1 MGKAGSGKK
10 TNENSGNKKQTKV
23 EEKGVGGIKHS
34 KKSTANDG
42 SQQKKSKPNGGAMS
56 AKTKPNSKEPKC
68 KEPKSKNEKGSKG
81 KKSSKKTKGK
91 SGKSKGHG
99 GTPKSDGIASSKQP
113 KSELVDDEPK
123 TGNKHIKPPKPKSIV
138 EEEKEKQPAS
148 TSNKKK
154 NQKGAGIKMK
164 TLVKA
169 KTTKVAKVVHKSK
182 AEDEHQILDN
192 DSDESIEKVVI
203 PIKKEPIIKKKE
215 IIVIRK
221 DIPVGVIPAAKS
233 TPPPPPPPPQRP
245 PPPPSSIQSADD
257 ETSETTLTT
266 VPTSLESESSTSTES
281 SEIEVDEPIKSTIDA
296 SSDIANITKKNID
309 NEESKIVDNSITN
322 VNEDNS
328 QTSQTN
334 NETNNENVTDS
345 QAEMDEAIE
354 EWQNQ
359 PPKQDENEF
368 TKPTINQQIRA
379 KKETVL
385 NYTTTIATSEFES
398 LYDEIYDLNTASQT
412 LRHSYGSI
420 IKSLVHMHNRRMKK
434 KGDKTNREQ
443 QSNKVSSPEKTTK
456 INFMTTLS
464 EIGAQQLK
472 QLKPT
477 ESSLKHV
484 DKYDLERFIN
494 PVTREETFKML
505 FDEIDQLNEKTNTFR
520 NKFFDSRGNFMRDA
534 YNCQQ
539 PGDKLDRKHFNQLK
553 LWTKKLANIV
563 DEIERAYNDDLLN
576 MFRNND

>member
-23 EEKGVGGIKHS
+23 EEKVVGGIKHS

-91 SGKSKGHG
+91 SGKSKGHD

-221 DIPVGVIPAAKS
+221 DIPVGVIPAVKKTKELKTHKEATIKKHQPTKCAVKAKS
-233 TPPPPPPPPQRP
+233 TPPPPPQRP
-245 PPPPSSIQSADD
+245 PPPPSSIQSAD

-398 LYDEIYDLNTASQT
+398 LYDEVCYTILVLKTV
-412 LRHSYGSI
+412 RSI
-420 IKSLVHMHNRRMKK
+420 ICKL
-434 KGDKTNREQ
+434 T
-443 QSNKVSSPEKTTK
+443 
-456 INFMTTLS
+456 
-464 EIGAQQLK
+464 
-472 QLKPT
+472 
-477 ESSLKHV
+477 
-484 DKYDLERFIN
+484 DL
-494 PVTREETFKML
+494 
-505 FDEIDQLNEKTNTFR
+505 
-520 NKFFDSRGNFMRDA
+520 
-534 YNCQQ
+534 
-539 PGDKLDRKHFNQLK
+539 
-553 LWTKKLANIV
+553 
-563 DEIERAYNDDLLN
+563 
-576 MFRNND
+576 